1 MNRSVLFQV
10 AALMTLVT
18 SLVAVIMLYLLPGRQ
33 EAALERSVLDE
44 LSGLSLAYS
53 ISVRSA
59 LEQEDLAALAE
70 LNEQVASD
78 PRSPIIAILSEK
90 TTHKV
95 FSLFSLRMRMLSLLT
110 IFTRISFFRLSD
122 VLVPIFSRE
131 PWLFYSNAKH
141 SNLGS
146 TR

>member
-1 MNRSVLFQV
+1 
-10 AALMTLVT
+10 MTLVT

-33 EAALERSVLDE
+33 EAALERSVVDE

-90 TTHKV
+90 DDTQ
-95 FSLFSLRMRMLSLLT
+95 S
-110 IFTRISFFRLSD
+110 IFAFFPAGEDLVSIDEIYSD
-122 VLVPIFSRE
+122 IFSRLSAVSVPISSRE
-131 PWLFYSNAKH
+131 PSLSYSNVKH
-141 SNLGS
+141 WKLDS